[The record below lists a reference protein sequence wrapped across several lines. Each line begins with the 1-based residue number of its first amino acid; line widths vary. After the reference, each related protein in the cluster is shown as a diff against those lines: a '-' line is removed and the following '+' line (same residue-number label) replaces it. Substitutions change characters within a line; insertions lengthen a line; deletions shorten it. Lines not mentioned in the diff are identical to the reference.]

1 MASKPNAA
9 NRPDI
14 HARVTDRI
22 VADLESGVPTWIKP
36 WSAGNTDGRIVRP
49 LRHNGQPYSGIN
61 VLLLWSE
68 AVVRGFTSSIW
79 MTFRQA
85 LELGGHV
92 RKGETGSTVVYADR
106 IRRTETDD
114 RGDEVVREIPFL
126 KAYTVFAV
134 DQIEGL
140 PDRFHEPAAEPLDPM
155 LRDARAEAF
164 FTATGADIRHGGG
177 QAYYAIGSDHVQMPP
192 FESFRDPVSYY
203 ATLGHETVHWTRHAS
218 RLGRDFGRTRFGDEG
233 YAREEMVAELGA
245 AFLSADLGLT
255 PEPRTDHAAYIASW
269 IKVLKDDKRFIF
281 TAASHA
287 SRAVEYLEDIQPK
300 VAEEGPS

>member
-68 AVVRGFTSSIW
+68 AVARGFTSPIW

-106 IRRTETDD
+106 IHRTETDD
-114 RGDEVVREIPFL
+114 HGDEVAREIPFL

-140 PDRFHEPAAEPLDPM
+140 PDRFHEPAAEPLDPI

-164 FTATGADIRHGGG
+164 FTATGADIRHGCG
-177 QAYYAIGSDHVQMPP
+177 QAYYAIGFDHVQMPP
-192 FESFRDPVSYY
+192 FESFSDPVSYY
-203 ATLGHETVHWTRHAS
+203 ATLGHETVHWTRHSS
-218 RLGRDFGRTRFGDEG
+218 RLDRDFGRTRFGDQG
-233 YAREEMVAELGA
+233 YAREELVAELGA

-255 PEPRTDHAAYIASW
+255 PEPRADHASYIASW
-269 IKVLKDDKRFIF
+269 LKVLKDDKRFIF

-287 SRAVEYLEDIQPK
+287 SRAVEFLHGLQPK

>member
-1 MASKPNAA
+1 MAPKTNASA
-9 NRPDI
+9 RPDI

-22 VADLESGVPTWIKP
+22 LADLESGVPTWIKP
-36 WSAGNTDGRIVRP
+36 WSAGNTEGRIVRP

-68 AVVRGFTSSIW
+68 AVARGFSSPTW

-114 RGDEVVREIPFL
+114 CGDEVEREIPFL
-126 KAYTVFAV
+126 KAYTVFCV
-134 DQIEGL
+134 DQIDGL
-140 PDRFHEPAAEPLDPM
+140 PDRFHAPAAEPLDPIT
-155 LRDARAEAF
+155 RDARADAF
-164 FTATGADIRHGGG
+164 FTATGTDIRHGGA
-177 QAYYAIGSDHVQMPP
+177 QAYYAVGSDHVQMPP

-203 ATLGHETVHWTRHAS
+203 ATLGHECVHWTRHSS
-218 RLGRDFGRTRFGDEG
+218 RLDRNFGRTRFGDEG
-233 YAREEMVAELGA
+233 YAREELVAELGA
-245 AFLSADLGLT
+245 AFLAADLGLT
-255 PEPRTDHAAYIASW
+255 PEPRLDHAAYIASW
-269 IKVLKDDKRFIF
+269 IKVLKDDKRFVF

-287 SRAVEYLEDIQPK
+287 SRAVDYLHGLQPK
-300 VAEEGPS
+300 LAEERAA